1 MPDELTGYIWSGSAP
16 SQRRKRVELDPAY
29 FTLQLSSFPD
39 THNARHDIKIIK
51 DTGGVASLIRTLDRT
66 PVIDTHKVGILYAAP
81 GQASE
86 VDILKNTHGSPA
98 YTRFLA
104 GIGRLISL
112 RGQLDVY
119 TGGLNPDED
128 GEYAYAWWDDIGQ
141 ILYHAATLM
150 PNHAHDKIGTFKKR
164 HIGND
169 YVRIVWNDSG
179 KPYKFDTLSTEFQF
193 VNIVIEPHSFG
204 AIAAYSNSIHE
215 NEYFKVTIQY
225 AEGMVQFS
233 PIGDYKIVSALSLPP
248 LVRQL
253 SLISDWYASIFQHTS
268 RDTEKTEL
276 ITNWRA
282 RLDAIKRF
290 ADNIPSNI
298 QTPTPDAGIMAQEA
312 YRDFTANY

>member
-1 MPDELTGYIWSGSAP
+1 MP
-16 SQRRKRVELDPAY
+16 
-29 FTLQLSSFPD
+29 LQLSSFPD
-39 THNARHDIKIIK
+39 VHSPRHDIKIIK
-51 DTGGVASLIRTLDRT
+51 DTRALASLIRSLDRT

-81 GQASE
+81 GQSDE
-86 VDILKNTHGSPA
+86 VEILRNTHGSPA

-104 GIGRLISL
+104 GIGRLVSI

-150 PNHAHDKIGTFKKR
+150 PNHTHDVSATFKKR

-179 KPYKFDTLSTEFQF
+179 KPYRFDTLSTQFQF
-193 VNIVIEPHSFG
+193 VNIIIEPHSVG
-204 AIAAYSNSIHE
+204 VIAAYSNNLHE
-215 NEYFKVTIQY
+215 NEYFKVTMQC
-225 AEGMVQFS
+225 AEGMMQFS
-233 PIGDYKIVSALSLPP
+233 PIGDYKIVSAQSLPP

-253 SLISDWYASIFQHTS
+253 SLISDWYASIFQHTA
-268 RDTEKTEL
+268 RDTEKNEF

-282 RLDAIKRF
+282 RLDTIKRF
-290 ADNIPSNI
+290 GDTVPSTAR
-298 QTPTPDAGIMAQEA
+298 TPTAEGGIMAQEA
-312 YRDFTANY
+312 YRDFTTSY